1 MHLSSLRRS
10 LMTDTDKRIKGAKR
24 MAVRQRN
31 YRRARDRAM
40 TRLATAYP
48 ETYKELLE
56 QEKIVDE
63 QMGKKW
69 LDIDGSTGQS
79 MDLGASASPTGGG
92 EGNQASTG
100 PDEGNDGGEA

>member
-1 MHLSSLRRS
+1 
-10 LMTDTDKRIKGAKR
+10 MTEIDKRIRGAKR

-79 MDLGASASPTGGG
+79 MDLDSSSSPTGGR
-92 EGNQASTG
+92 EGDQASTG
-100 PDEGNDGGEA
+100 PDKGNDGGEA

>member
-1 MHLSSLRRS
+1 MEINRRIES
-10 LMTDTDKRIKGAKR
+10 AKR
-24 MAVRQRN
+24 SAVGYRN

-40 TRLATAYP
+40 TRLSNAYP

-69 LDIDGSTGQS
+69 LDIDGSTDQY
-79 MDLGASASPTGGG
+79 MDLNSDTSPTSGR
-92 EGNQASTG
+92 EGDQASTG
-100 PDEGNDGGEA
+100 ADQSNDGGEA

>member
-1 MHLSSLRRS
+1 
-10 LMTDTDKRIKGAKR
+10 MTDTDRRIATAKR
-24 MAVRQRN
+24 LATGYRN

-40 TRLATAYP
+40 TRLSNAYP

-69 LDIDGSTGQS
+69 LDIDGSTDQY
-79 MDLGASASPTGGG
+79 MDTNASSSPSGGG
-92 EGNQASTG
+92 EGDKASTG
-100 PDEGNDGGEA
+100 PDKSNDGGEA

>member
-1 MHLSSLRRS
+1 MEISRRIES
-10 LMTDTDKRIKGAKR
+10 AKR
-24 MAVRQRN
+24 SAVGYRN

-40 TRLATAYP
+40 TRLSNAYP

-69 LDIDGSTGQS
+69 VDIDGSTNQY
-79 MDLGASASPTGGG
+79 MDTNSDTSPTGGR
-92 EGNQASTG
+92 EGDQASTG
-100 PDEGNDGGEA
+100 SDQSNDGGKA

>member
-1 MHLSSLRRS
+1 MTEIARRIES
-10 LMTDTDKRIKGAKR
+10 AKR
-24 MAVRQRN
+24 SAVIYRN
-31 YRRARDRAM
+31 YRRARERAL
-40 TRLATAYP
+40 TRLSNAYP

-79 MDLGASASPTGGG
+79 MDLDSSSSPTGGR
-92 EGNQASTG
+92 ESEQASSG
-100 PDEGNDGGEA
+100 PDQSNDGGEA

>member
-1 MHLSSLRRS
+1 MEISRRIES
-10 LMTDTDKRIKGAKR
+10 AKR
-24 MAVRQRN
+24 SAVGYRN

-40 TRLATAYP
+40 TRLSNAYP

-79 MDLGASASPTGGG
+79 MDLDSNTSPTGGR
-92 EGNQASTG
+92 EREQTSTG
-100 PDEGNDGGEA
+100 SDQSNDGGEA

>member
-1 MHLSSLRRS
+1 MTEIARRIE
-10 LMTDTDKRIKGAKR
+10 TAKR
-24 MAVRQRN
+24 GAVGYRN
-31 YRRARDRAM
+31 YRRARDRALA
-40 TRLATAYP
+40 RLSNTYP

-79 MDLGASASPTGGG
+79 MDLDSSTPPTGGG
-92 EGNQASTG
+92 EGDQASSST
-100 PDEGNDGGEA
+100 DEGNNGGKA